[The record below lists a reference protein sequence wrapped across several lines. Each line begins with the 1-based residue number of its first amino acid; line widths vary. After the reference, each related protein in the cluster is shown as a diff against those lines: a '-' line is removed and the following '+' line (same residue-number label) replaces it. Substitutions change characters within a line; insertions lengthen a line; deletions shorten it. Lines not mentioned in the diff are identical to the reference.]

1 MSMIDVVVT
10 MPRWYLVM
18 LIIFSLYYAVRGIMY
33 EEKALTAA
41 KTPYSKTQKIVIV
54 YIQEFLFKVI
64 FTASSFLA
72 LLIANYVFLSLGSL
86 QNISAGTAVL
96 LIFLIVW
103 GITGV
108 SGYLTFLIISGKFPI
123 PK

>member
-1 MSMIDVVVT
+1 MIDVVVT

-18 LIIFSLYYAVRGIMY
+18 LIIFSLYYAGRGIMY
-33 EEKALTAA
+33 QIARPDA
-41 KTPYSKTQKIVIV
+41 KIPYSKTQKIVID

-64 FTASSFLA
+64 FTASGFVA
-72 LLIANYVFLSLGSL
+72 LFIANYVFLSLGSL

-108 SGYLTFLIISGKFPI
+108 SGYLTLLIISGKFPSL
-123 PK
+123 K

>member
-1 MSMIDVVVT
+1 MSMIDIVVM

-18 LIIFSLYYAVRGIMY
+18 LIIFSLYYAGRGIMY
-33 EEKALTAA
+33 EIAHTAA
-41 KTPYSKTQKIVIV
+41 EIPYSKTQKIIIV

-64 FTASSFLA
+64 FTASSFVA
-72 LLIANYVFLSLGSL
+72 LFIANYIFLSLGSL

-108 SGYLTFLIISGKFPI
+108 SGYLTLLIISGKFPSL
-123 PK
+123 K